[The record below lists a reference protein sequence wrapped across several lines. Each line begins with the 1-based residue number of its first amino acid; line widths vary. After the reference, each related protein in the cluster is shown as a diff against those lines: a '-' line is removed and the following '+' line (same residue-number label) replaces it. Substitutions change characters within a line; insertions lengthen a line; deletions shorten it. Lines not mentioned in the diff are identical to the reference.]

1 MHKRKRKRKKCEWLY
16 IPPEL
21 SQTPER
27 RKQRTAGHEEQHTVA
42 EHQRTVQCVHGWT
55 EGDPKELSEAWTV
68 FWLPRHEDMRPYL
81 VVGPALVWLLGQR
94 GHLPKYDSKTPDIG
108 LASEL
113 PVLPKRI
120 IDQKGG
126 KINTIIT
133 YQQVVHKNVTTN
145 DNSLHK

>member
-1 MHKRKRKRKKCEWLY
+1 MAVH
-16 IPPEL
+16 PPEL
-21 SQTPER
+21 SQIPER
-27 RKQRTAGHEEQHTVA
+27 RKQRTAGHEKQHTVG
-42 EHQRTVQCVHGWT
+42 EHQGTVHGWT

-81 VVGPALVWLLGQR
+81 V
-94 GHLPKYDSKTPDIG
+94 
-108 LASEL
+108 ASEL

-133 YQQVVHKNVTTN
+133 YQQVVHKNVSTN
-145 DNSLHK
+145 DNYLHK